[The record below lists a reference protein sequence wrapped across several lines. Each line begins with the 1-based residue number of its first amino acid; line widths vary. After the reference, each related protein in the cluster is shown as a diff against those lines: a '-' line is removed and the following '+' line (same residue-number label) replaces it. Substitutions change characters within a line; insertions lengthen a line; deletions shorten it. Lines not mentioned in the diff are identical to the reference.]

1 MVVDIEKIFAIISCE
16 DPSFVESL
24 KEIAH
29 HGLKVRFKRVVRTAT
44 LPCVKQNIKSGYF
57 RGINTGGTA
66 GKILT
71 RPENCNDSRGVFCF

>member
-44 LPCVKQNIKSGYF
+44 LPCVKIKYKERISFLISIRVAPRVKY
-57 RGINTGGTA
+57 
-66 GKILT
+66 
-71 RPENCNDSRGVFCF
+71 